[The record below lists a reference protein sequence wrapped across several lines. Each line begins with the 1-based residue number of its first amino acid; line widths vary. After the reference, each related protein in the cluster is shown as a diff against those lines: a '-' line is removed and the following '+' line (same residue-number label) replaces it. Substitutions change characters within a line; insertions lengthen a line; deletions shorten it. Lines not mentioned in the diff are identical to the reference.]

1 MAVALAESPVR
12 VAVGRERFYFW
23 MAATCLAVG
32 VMGFAPSYWIRL
44 AGGGLDVPPLT
55 HIHALFFYGWLL
67 FFMKQTSLA
76 SSGAVARH
84 RELGIAGVAL
94 ATGMFFVGTG
104 MAFSSLRQSMA
115 AGFGDAAL
123 AFSVV
128 PFTGIVL
135 FAVMFGIAIA
145 NVKRPEIHKRLI
157 LVATVSILQA
167 AVGRWFLL
175 FLAPPLPPGGHAK
188 PAAGDRLRDSRPGD
202 GPVDRRRDDSRPA
215 HARQRSSGLLD
226 RGRSTARGAGPPRA
240 AQHVARLDCDR
251 AMAADAGAVGGH
263 SRPFPCGDGPF
274 RLRAQRVQAS
284 CGATSPALAHRPLA
298 IVTSERTPTPRHT

>member
-12 VAVGRERFYFW
+12 VAVARERFYFW

-32 VMGFAPSYWIRL
+32 VIGFAPSYWIRL

-115 AGFGDAAL
+115 AGFGEAAL

-167 AVGRWFLL
+167 AVGRWFVL
-175 FLAPPLPPGGHAK
+175 FLAPPLPPGGHASPPPVIFSVI
-188 PAAGDRLRDSRPGD
+188 PALMVDLLIVAAMIH
-202 GPVDRRRDDSRPA
+202 DRRTRGHVHRVYWIA
-215 HARQRSSGLLD
+215 GGVLLAVQVL
-226 RGRSTARGAGPPRA
+226 RVPLSTSHVWTVI
-240 AQHVARLDCDR
+240 AQWL
-251 AMAADAGAVGGH
+251 
-263 SRPFPCGDGPF
+263 
-274 RLRAQRVQAS
+274 L
-284 CGATSPALAHRPLA
+284 TLAP
-298 IVTSERTPTPRHT
+298 